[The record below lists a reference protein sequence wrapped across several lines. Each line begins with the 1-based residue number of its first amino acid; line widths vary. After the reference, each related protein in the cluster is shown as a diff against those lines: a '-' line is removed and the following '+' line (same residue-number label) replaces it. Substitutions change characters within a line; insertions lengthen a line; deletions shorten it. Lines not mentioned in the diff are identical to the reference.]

1 MKLSICLVLA
11 AVATTSTY
19 ALFEDNS
26 ILDEDTGLLGL
37 HLGLGGVGD
46 DSGLLRIGLG
56 VL

>member
-19 ALFEDNS
+19 AQFEDNS

-37 HLGLGGVGD
+37 HLRLGGVGD